1 MADAEKAIRY
11 EICKALEHLGGPPKL
26 LEAMRSG
33 SKEALYEA
41 AERLGA
47 DGQLLTAI
55 AAWGDTLSDAQVL
68 LELREWNA
76 ATASTLSRI

>member
-1 MADAEKAIRY
+1 MTEIEKAIRY

-26 LEAMRSG
+26 LEAIRDG

-47 DGQLLTAI
+47 DRQLL
-55 AAWGDTLSDAQVL
+55 
-68 LELREWNA
+68 
-76 ATASTLSRI
+76 ATVGGSGSV